1 MGKSISDLSSVTRV
15 GLDLAKNVFQVH
27 AVDAKGRVVV
37 AKAIKRGQLLA
48 FFRSLPS
55 CLIGIE
61 ACSSGITGRAS

>member
-1 MGKSISDLSSVTRV
+1 MGKSISNLSSVTLV

-48 FFRSLPS
+48 FFRSLR
-55 CLIGIE
+55 
-61 ACSSGITGRAS
+61 SS